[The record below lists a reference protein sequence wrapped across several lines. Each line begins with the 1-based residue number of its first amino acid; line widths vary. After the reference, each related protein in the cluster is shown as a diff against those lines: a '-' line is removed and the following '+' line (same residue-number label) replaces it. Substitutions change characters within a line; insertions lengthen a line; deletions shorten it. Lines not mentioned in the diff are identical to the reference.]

1 MSNSFKFGELFG
13 MEPPNFESQFPE
25 TTTSNEDIEGKIPSK
40 KIKSRIVMKFH
51 YGKPNALEVRKPAG
65 NNDLYIYVKK
75 KNNVLITKKEVA
87 LLRHSGIEFKDIEVL
102 NFSLGKNLVKLIE
115 LDPKNANA
123 MVDDLMDWMEIN
135 NTAHSDHRGFY
146 LGYIN
151 AYVKT
156 HPSDF
161 EYEPPNGFEQFY
173 ELFVLC
179 IELGVIDISNTAG
192 FLQNEVFL
200 ALSKS
205 IRDLKLGDERWN
217 PKIGFEEKGAK
228 YDPLFVNSENI
239 KKGISVTLDKFLQ
252 GERPIPKTDELTTEN
267 AYAIIIEDKFLEG
280 LNVVIYEIKKFIVD
294 ALEGL
299 TDLLDRELKMYNA
312 LVVGLINGFIELL
325 ASIVD
330 AIGLLVGI
338 FNYETQNQLAGAISK
353 LIREFNWAT
362 AIVFI
367 KKELKELF
375 AFLFAEDGYE
385 AAYEYGLFIPKIFEI
400 VLDLIGLGK
409 GVLKVGAKLVDITK
423 QLPEMAILAN
433 KALNDLRLFLKLPS
447 ISKKLRED
455 LVEKGINVSVKLSPV
470 ISAAAGFGKF
480 FDGKL
485 IRVDYMGTEL
495 KVFKKEADA
504 KEYMQKLDKNA
515 TFYAQEVKRARNKFR
530 NKSEVFQKID
540 KTHKE
545 GRKKFKT
552 ADGELNTKKVKQAWL
567 ENLLINKTEIDNK
580 TLQEL
585 SKLRVGGLFNRSFAK
600 GKMII
605 EYKGEKFEF
614 SYREHAGPGSK
625 EGSKGFATG
634 RQTSDGEFFDPEF
647 NVPRKNDAE
656 QKIIELMKEDIAR
669 LAEQLGIPFDSFKI
683 DVKMQ
688 STYNPCNVCKRDL
701 YLFQEQFKTNIEIA
715 RPFYVDEKGLKQV
728 VTNHDDFKKLKI

>member
-1 MSNSFKFGELFG
+1 MSNSFEFGELFG
-13 MEPPNFESQFPE
+13 VEAPSFESQFPE
-25 TTTSNEDIEGKIPSK
+25 TTTTNEDIEDRKPSK

-51 YGKPNALEVRKPAG
+51 YGEPHALEVRKPAG

-75 KNNVLITKKEVA
+75 KNNVAITKKEVA

-135 NTAHSDHRGFY
+135 DTAHSEDRGFY
-146 LGYIN
+146 LEIIKT
-151 AYVKT
+151 YVKT
-156 HPSDF
+156 YPSDF

-228 YDPLFVNSENI
+228 YDPLLVNSENI
-239 KKGISVTLDKFLQ
+239 KKGISATLDEFLQ
-252 GERPIPKTDELTTEN
+252 KEKPVVETDKLTTTDT
-267 AYAIIIEDKFLEG
+267 YAFIIEDKLLES
-280 LNVVIYEIKKFIVD
+280 LNGVLYEIKKFIVD

-312 LVVGLINGFIELL
+312 LIVGLINGFIELL

-353 LIREFNWAT
+353 FIREFNWAT

-409 GVLKVGAKLVDITK
+409 GVLKVGAKLIDITK
-423 QLPEMAILAN
+423 QLPEMAKLAN
-433 KALNDLRLFLKLPS
+433 KALDDFILLLKIPS

-470 ISAAAGFGKF
+470 ISAAAGFGKV

-485 IRVDYMGTEL
+485 IRVDYKGTEL
-495 KVFKKEADA
+495 KVSKKEAEI
-504 KEYMQKLDKNA
+504 KMYMQKLDNDA

-530 NKSEVFQKID
+530 NKSETFQKID

-552 ADGELNTKKVKQAWL
+552 ANGTLNIDKLRRAWL
-567 ENLLINKTEIDNK
+567 GNLLINKTEIDNK

-585 SKLRVGGLFNRSFAK
+585 SKLRVSSLFNKNFAK

-614 SYREHAGPGSK
+614 PYREHAGKGSK
-625 EGSKGFATG
+625 KGSEGLAEG
-634 RQTSDGEFFDPEF
+634 RVSTDGEFIDPEYDI
-647 NVPRKNDAE
+647 PRRNDAE

-669 LAEQLGIPFDSFKI
+669 LSEQLGIPYDELKVNVKI
-683 DVKMQ
+683 E
-688 STYNPCNVCKRDL
+688 STYTPCNICQRDL
-701 YLFQEQFKTNIEIA
+701 YLFQEQFKANIEIA
-715 RPFYVDEKGLKQV
+715 RPFYVDEHGLKNV
-728 VTNHDDFKKLKI
+728 VYDHKTFLKL